1 MDGMMVRQSSVMVV
15 SEPDRGPLSPRPSL
29 LLLLCCGRH
38 APLLLLRSIGLSMR
52 LRGSVCGGYYEAPL
66 SGCAFVP
73 VLSCPLVGAGVPSW
87 GGWPRVSSGAELP
100 CCGRRVRS
108 RTRGTRTR
116 SATSLRYAG
125 RAVERRRAGGRV
137 LARSLAAVPSQVAGL
152 RRPPARCH

>member
-15 SEPDRGPLSPRPSL
+15 SEPDRGPLSPRPSLL

-73 VLSCPLVGAGVPSW
+73 CAVLSPRGCRGALVGWLAS
-87 GGWPRVSSGAELP
+87 
-100 CCGRRVRS
+100 
-108 RTRGTRTR
+108 
-116 SATSLRYAG
+116 
-125 RAVERRRAGGRV
+125 RV
-137 LARSLAAVPSQVAGL
+137 LG
-152 RRPPARCH
+152 C